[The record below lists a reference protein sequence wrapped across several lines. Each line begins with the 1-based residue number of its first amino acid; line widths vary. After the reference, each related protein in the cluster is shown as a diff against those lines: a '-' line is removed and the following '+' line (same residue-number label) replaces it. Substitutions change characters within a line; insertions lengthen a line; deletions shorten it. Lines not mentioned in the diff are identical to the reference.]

1 LHDSSDA
8 FRNNM
13 VRYMPPVAIGD
24 VMRAASVGV
33 VVTSND
39 AAFAVGQH
47 VVGFGGLSEYYVG
60 IAGQNV

>member
-1 LHDSSDA
+1 
-8 FRNNM
+8 M